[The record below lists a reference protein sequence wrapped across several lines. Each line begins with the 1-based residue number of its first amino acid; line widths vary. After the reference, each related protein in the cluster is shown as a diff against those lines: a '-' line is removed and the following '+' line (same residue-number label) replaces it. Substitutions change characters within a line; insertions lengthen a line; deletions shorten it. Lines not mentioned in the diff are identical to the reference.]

1 MSILLTVFALSLRG
15 QQAQTNPK
23 QPEQKPPAVQPVN
36 PSMKP
41 GEKLKGVIQW
51 DPHTG
56 QVSWVTQKVILDMT
70 DPENPVIVLSGD
82 ESGFAIDLKT
92 AIMSKRAGES
102 TEPTEF
108 RRFSPKERDA
118 VKDFMGKLTEYCL
131 NSSLWWDEH
140 QGTPVDK
147 EGKPLR
153 EDSPAP
159 QTPAIKDDSLSI
171 AFLRPS
177 IE

>member
-1 MSILLTVFALSLRG
+1 MKNRRWIWWMSILLTVFALSLRG
-15 QQAQTNPK
+15 QQAQTSSQAAGTKAAGGPTIK
-23 QPEQKPPAVQPVN
+23 PEHEA
-36 PSMKP
+36 

-102 TEPTEF
+102 
-108 RRFSPKERDA
+108 RSLR
-118 VKDFMGKLTEYCL
+118 
-131 NSSLWWDEH
+131 NSGAFLLKS
-140 QGTPVDK
+140 GTP
-147 EGKPLR
+147 
-153 EDSPAP
+153 
-159 QTPAIKDDSLSI
+159 
-171 AFLRPS
+171 
-177 IE
+177 